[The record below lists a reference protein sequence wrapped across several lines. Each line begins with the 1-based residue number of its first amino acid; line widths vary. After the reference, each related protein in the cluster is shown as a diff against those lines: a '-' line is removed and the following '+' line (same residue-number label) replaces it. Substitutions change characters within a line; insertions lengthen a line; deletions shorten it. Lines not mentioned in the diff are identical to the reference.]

1 MQHVACIIGSAIREE
16 IGVPWELVQAKA
28 SLRGTASNISNKDA
42 LLQEESFLI
51 PVSGPHDMNHH
62 KIHQHGTHGA
72 TGSKMGK
79 VCTTILHLYPG
90 VSF

>member
-1 MQHVACIIGSAIREE
+1 MRHVARIIGSAIREE
-16 IGVPWELVQAKA
+16 IGIPWELVQAKA
-28 SLRGTASNISNKDA
+28 SLRGTASNISDEDA

-51 PVSGPHDMNHH
+51 PVSGPQDMNHH
-62 KIHQHGTHGA
+62 KIHRHGTHGA